1 MARKMSGYEYI
12 RDGHY
17 RVKVVISS
25 DHLKM
30 KAVPNDKPCTA
41 FSQSMLALHTHTHT
55 KTSEQGK
62 ANIMHSPFIWKLQR
76 EKQRKEEGKN
86 E

>member
-17 RVKVVISS
+17 RVKVIISS

-41 FSQSMLALHTHTHT
+41 FSQSVLALHTHTHKNIRT
-55 KTSEQGK
+55 GKSEYH
-62 ANIMHSPFIWKLQR
+62 AFSLHLETAER
-76 EKQRKEEGKN
+76 ETEKRGRKE
-86 E
+86 